1 MSETAL
7 SAQVKAM
14 EQELTGAR
22 NQLRWRGDEVERLK
36 AENKR
41 LKEKITWLE
50 VALVADEMEEI
61 CGLASSNDDSG
72 DVDNTAEELF
82 DDSCVSPCMAY
93 RRAMAK
99 VKNLNHLLRQK
110 SERVKELE
118 GRVERIITKVMH
130 LEATAMQV
138 NTLDEW
144 VDRDCGRLNKIEEH
158 LGLPVGG
165 ATQ

>member
-14 EQELTGAR
+14 EQEVTSLR

-41 LKEKITWLE
+41 LKGYHRAPL
-50 VALVADEMEEI
+50 M

-165 ATQ
+165 GTQ